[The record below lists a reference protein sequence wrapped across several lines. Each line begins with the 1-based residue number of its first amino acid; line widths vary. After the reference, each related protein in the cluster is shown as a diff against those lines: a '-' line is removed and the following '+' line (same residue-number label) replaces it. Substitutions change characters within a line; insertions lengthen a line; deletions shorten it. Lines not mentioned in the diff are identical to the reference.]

1 MSVTSTDNQAIEN
14 QESDGKPMGE
24 TDWHIDWTLRL
35 RDMLKYRY
43 RDQRVYIGSD
53 LLLYYHEG
61 VPRDFVVPDG
71 FVVLDCDP
79 KNRRVFKTWVE
90 KRVPNVV
97 FEFTSVS
104 TRRSDEFF
112 KPRTYAEIGVAEYF
126 IFDPHSE
133 YLLPALQ
140 GFRLTDECSYVRVE
154 SNTRGQLESRQLGLT
169 LELDSGELVIRDAV
183 SGQILPTQADAALQR
198 EQLATQRE
206 QVAVQREQAMKQR
219 EELARREANE
229 LAARNAN
236 LELELKRLRA
246 ELDRRGTSSES

>member
-1 MSVTSTDNQAIEN
+1 MMGVTSTNNQTIDYP
-14 QESDGKPMGE
+14 ESDGKPMGE

-43 RDQRVYIGSD
+43 RDQRVYVGSD

-79 KNRRVFKTWVE
+79 QRRRVFKTWEE

-97 FEFTSVS
+97 FEFTSAS

-126 IFDPHSE
+126 IFDPHAE
-133 YLLPALQ
+133 YLTPALQ
-140 GFRLTDECSYVRVE
+140 GFRLTEE
-154 SNTRGQLESRQLGLT
+154 SNYARIEADTSGRLDCRELGLT
-169 LELDSGELVIRDAV
+169 LELDGSELVIRDAT

-198 EQLATQRE
+198 EQTARCE
-206 QVAVQREQAMKQR
+206 AD
-219 EELARREANE
+219 ELAVK
-229 LAARNAN
+229 NAI
-236 LELELKRLRA
+236 LELEMQRLRD
-246 ELDRRGTSSES
+246 ELERRS

>member
-1 MSVTSTDNQAIEN
+1 MGVTSTDDQAIDYP
-14 QESDGKPMGE
+14 ESDGKPMGE

-43 RDQRVYIGSD
+43 RDQRVYVGSD

-79 KNRRVFKTWVE
+79 QRRRVFKTWEE

-97 FEFTSVS
+97 FEFTSAS

-133 YLLPALQ
+133 YLSPALQ
-140 GFRLTDECSYVRVE
+140 GFRLTDECSYIRIE
-154 SNTRGQLESRQLGLT
+154 PDKSGRLESRELGLT
-169 LELDSGELVIRDAV
+169 LELDSSDLVIRDAA
-183 SGQILPTQADAALQR
+183 SGQMLPTQADAALQR
-198 EQLATQRE
+198 EQ
-206 QVAVQREQAMKQR
+206 VAKQREQAMNQR

-229 LAARNAN
+229 LAAKNAN
-236 LELELKRLRA
+236 LELELKRLRD
-246 ELDRRGTSSES
+246 ELDRRGFQ